1 MASPRGYSTA
11 QIGLHWV
18 IAVLIV
24 FQLIFGED
32 MGSAWRSFAKGEEVV
47 LGTSAWA
54 HILAGIAVLVLVV
67 WRLGLRWTRGVP
79 DAPAGTSE
87 RSALAADL
95 GHKILYALMVLAP
108 VSGLLA
114 WYGGITALAEV
125 HEWFKPAFFVFI
137 AIHVLAALWHHFGLK
152 DGLLDRMRKAQD

>member
-1 MASPRGYSTA
+1 MASPKGYSAA

-18 IAVLIV
+18 VAVLIV

-32 MGSAWRSFAKGEEVV
+32 MGAAWRSFQKGEVVV
-47 LGTSAWA
+47 LGISAWA
-54 HILAGIAVLVLVV
+54 HILAGIAVLVLAV

-79 DAPAGTSE
+79 EAPAGTPE
-87 RSALAADL
+87 RSARAADI
-95 GHKILYALMVLAP
+95 GHKILYALMLLAP

-114 WYGGITALAEV
+114 WYGGISLMAEV
-125 HEWFKPAFFVFI
+125 HEWLKPAFIVFI

-152 DGLLDRMRKAQD
+152 DGLLDRMRKPLD